1 MNKRGFKD
9 RAVIRKRMILA
20 LCFIT
25 AVFSILIIRLSYIM
39 LVKREDYSSRAEEQ
53 WTSEVRIDARRGR
66 ILDRNGNELAVS
78 ANVYRIDFD
87 LNSIRQYLK
96 KNSKTTDDIA
106 PLIAEAVGI
115 ETITVKD
122 KLETKLSNGSDAGS
136 ATLVR
141 RIEKDIADKVNE
153 LNIQGVIVSPDTKRY
168 YPEGQFLS
176 HVLGST
182 NSDGQGLTGVELQY
196 NEYLSGVPGLRVTE
210 LDRNSEA
217 LDYTISNFTAPID
230 GKDVTLTIDKNLQAI
245 AEKVAEKGLVD
256 NKAKSVR
263 ILMMNPQNGE
273 ILAMVNEPDFDP
285 NNPFS
290 GYEDFIGETDAEKLQ
305 RMWRNSLV
313 NDTFEPG
320 SIFKVITMSTA
331 IEEGLVSES
340 DTFNCGGSLQ
350 VGPHTIKC
358 WKRGG
363 HGSQILPEIL
373 QNSCNVGFMK
383 LGEKIGSET
392 LVKYIKKFGF
402 GQVSGVDLPGEA
414 RGIIKSADNMND
426 ADLATISFGQTNT
439 VNAVQYMAAYNAIVN
454 GGTLIQPHIMKSV
467 SHEDSNGNTILDE
480 EFEPKKTENIISE
493 STAATLRDYLER
505 TVNQGG
511 SNKTYIEGYHI
522 GAKTGTA
529 QKVNPVTGGY
539 ESGKYISSMAA
550 FATID
555 NPQLT
560 VFISIDEPSNG
571 AYYAG
576 VVTAPLG
583 KVLLEDVFNYLDSEF
598 SQDENIILKDVV
610 IPELRGL
617 SVSEAKKLLK
627 DEYNLECT
635 VEGDGDTIT
644 SMKPYPGYTIKEG
657 STINLY
663 TDENATYNKDVVMPD
678 VRGYSKESA
687 TKLLDSLNIKY
698 SLQGDG
704 VVINQSIPSGELI
717 SEGTTVKITL
727 SAEYGDMTFGYD
739 ED

>member
-20 LCFIT
+20 LWFIT
-25 AVFSILIIRLSYIM
+25 TVFSILIIRLSYIM
-39 LVKREDYSSRAEEQ
+39 LVKREDYSSRAEDQ

-106 PLIAEAVGI
+106 SLISEAVGI
-115 ETITVKD
+115 EINTVKD
-122 KLETKLSNGSDAGS
+122 KLETKLSNGNDAGS
-136 ATLVR
+136 ATLIR

-196 NEYLSGVPGLRVTE
+196 NEYLSGVPGVRITE
-210 LDRNSEA
+210 LDRNSEE
-217 LDYTISNFTAPID
+217 LEYTISKFTAPIA
-230 GKDVTLTIDKNLQAI
+230 GKDVTLTIDKNIQAI
-245 AEKVAEKGLVD
+245 AEKVAEKGLIE
-256 NKAKSVR
+256 NKAKRVS
-263 ILMMNPQNGE
+263 ILITNPQNGE
-273 ILAMVNEPDFDP
+273 IVAMVNEPDFDP

-290 GYEDFIGETDAEKLQ
+290 GYEDFTGETDAEKLQ
-305 RMWRNSLV
+305 KMWRNSLV

-340 DTFNCGGSLQ
+340 DTFNCTGSLQ

-358 WKRGG
+358 WKTGG
-363 HGSQILPEIL
+363 HGTQTLPEIL

-414 RGIIKSADNMND
+414 KGIIKSADNMND

-439 VNAVQYMAAYNAIVN
+439 VNAVQYMAAFNAIVN
-454 GGTLIQPHIMKSV
+454 GGTLIQPHIMKYI
-467 SHEDSNGNTILDE
+467 SHEDSNGNIIIDE
-480 EFEPKKTENIISE
+480 EFEAEKVENIISE
-493 STAATLRDYLER
+493 STAETLRDYLER

-529 QKVNPVTGGY
+529 QKVNPLTGGY

-583 KVLLEDVFNYLDSEF
+583 KVLLEDIFNYLDSEF
-598 SQDENIILKDVV
+598 SKDENVVLKDIV

-627 DEYNLECT
+627 EYNLECS
-635 VEGDGDTIT
+635 VDGYGDKIT
-644 SMKPYPGYTIKEG
+644 SMSPYPGYTVKEG

-663 TDENATYNKDVVMPD
+663 TDDNDTYNKDVIMPD
-678 VRGYSKESA
+678 VRGYGAEDA
-687 TKLLDSLNIKY
+687 IQLLDSLNIKY

-717 SEGTTVKITL
+717 SQGTNVKLIL
-727 SAEYGDMTFGYD
+727 SAEYGD
-739 ED
+739 

>member
-1 MNKRGFKD
+1 MNKKGFKD
-9 RAVIRKRMILA
+9 RAVMRKRMVLA
-20 LCFIT
+20 LWFIT
-25 AVFSILIIRLSYIM
+25 AVFGLLIVRLSYIM
-39 LVKREDYSSRAEEQ
+39 IVKRDDYSSRAEEQ
-53 WTSEVRIDARRGR
+53 WTSEVRIEARRGR

-78 ANVYRIDFD
+78 ANVYRVDFD

-96 KNSKTTDDIA
+96 KNDKTTDDIA
-106 PLIAEAVGI
+106 PLIAEATGI
-115 ETITVKD
+115 ETATVKD
-122 KLETKLSNGSDAGS
+122 KLETKLANGSDAGS

-141 RIEKDIADKVNE
+141 RVEKDVADKVNE
-153 LNIQGVIVSPDTKRY
+153 LSIQGVIVSPDTKRY
-168 YPEGQFLS
+168 YPEGDFLS

-196 NEYLSGVPGLRVTE
+196 NEYLSGVPGLRISE

-217 LDYTISNFTAPID
+217 LDYTISNFTTPID

-256 NKAKSVR
+256 NKAKRVS
-263 ILMMNPQNGE
+263 ILIMNPQNGE

-285 NNPFS
+285 NNPFE
-290 GYEDFIGETDAEKLQ
+290 GYEDFVGETDAEKLQ
-305 RMWRNSLV
+305 KMWRNSLV

-331 IEEGLVSES
+331 IEEGLVTES
-340 DTFNCGGSLQ
+340 DQFTCGGSLQ

-358 WKRGG
+358 WKHGG
-363 HGSQILPEIL
+363 HGTQILPEIL

-383 LGEKIGSET
+383 LGEKIGSEK
-392 LVKYIKKFGF
+392 LVEYIKKFGF

-414 RGIIKSADNMND
+414 RGIVKSAENMND

-439 VNAVQYMAAYNAIVN
+439 VNAVQYMTAFNAIVN
-454 GGTLIQPHIMKSV
+454 GGTLIQPHVMKYI
-467 SHEDSNGNTILDE
+467 SH
-480 EFEPKKTENIISE
+480 
-493 STAATLRDYLER
+493 TAATLRDYLER

-511 SNKTYIEGYHI
+511 SNKAYIAGYHI

-529 QKVNPVTGGY
+529 QKVNPLTGGY
-539 ESGKYISSMAA
+539 ESGKYISSMAG
-550 FATID
+550 FATTD
-555 NPQLT
+555 NPQIT
-560 VFISIDEPSNG
+560 VFITIDEPSNG

-583 KVLLEDVFNYLDSEF
+583 KVLLEDIFNYMNEEF
-598 SQDENIILKDVV
+598 SEDENVILKDVV
-610 IPELRGL
+610 LPELRGS
-617 SVSEAKKLLK
+617 SVADAKKVLK
-627 DEYNLECT
+627 DLNIECT

-644 SMKPYPGYTIKEG
+644 NMQPYPGYAVKEG

-663 TDENATYNKDVVMPD
+663 TDQNESYNKDVVMPD

-687 TKLLDSLNIKY
+687 IELLNSLGIETTI
-698 SLQGDG
+698 QGDG

-717 SEGTTVKITL
+717 SEGTVVKITL
-727 SAEYGDMTFGYD
+727 SAEYE